1 MPRAPRYSKNERTLR
16 LELARVARQLKDT
29 QWKKDAVLERCV
41 DQLTQ
46 DRDQQTRRARE
57 AERAARR
64 ALELVL
70 QAQAQATQAHAAQA
84 LAAQAR
90 ATQAHA
96 AQALAAQARAARISQ
111 TAAVCLG
118 ALALVQT
125 VLMRLLL

>member
-29 QWKKDAVLERCV
+29 QWKKDALLERCV

-46 DRDQQTRRARE
+46 DRNQQTRRARE
-57 AERAARR
+57 AEQAARR

-70 QAQAQATQAHAAQA
+70 QAQAQ
-84 LAAQAR
+84 